1 MIALLIVL
9 YALGAL
15 ATAGFLLFGTDFS
28 AALTA
33 GRIRPHQLVVV
44 SGGVIVWPATILAFF
59 LLLAVG
65 AALSRLARTTGP

>member
-28 AALTA
+28 AAVTA
-33 GRIRPHQLVVV
+33 GRIRPYQLVAVT
-44 SGGVIVWPATILAFF
+44 GGVIAWPATILAFC
-59 LLLAVG
+59 LLLTVS
-65 AALSRLARTTGP
+65 AALSRLVRAAGP